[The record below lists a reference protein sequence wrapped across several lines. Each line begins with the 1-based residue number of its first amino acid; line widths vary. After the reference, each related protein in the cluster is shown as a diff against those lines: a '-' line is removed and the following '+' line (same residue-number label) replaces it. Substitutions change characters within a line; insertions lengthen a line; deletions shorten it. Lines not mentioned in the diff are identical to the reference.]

1 MRFSVLGPIR
11 AWRAGAELDLGP
23 RQQRLILAMLL
34 VRAGQPVDLTEL
46 VDLLW
51 AEDPPPSAVNVVHRY
66 VGTLRRLVEPDLP
79 TRSEGHWLL
88 KRDAGYRLAVD
99 DNSVD
104 LLAARRWAGEARKRA
119 DTGDPVAAVS
129 AYTRAL

>member
-11 AWRAGAELDLGP
+11 AWRAGAELDRGP

-51 AEDPPPSAVNVVHRY
+51 PADPPPSAVNVVHRY
-66 VGTLRRLVEPDLP
+66 VGILRRLLEPSLP
-79 TRSEGHWLL
+79 NRSEGRWLL
-88 KRDAGYRLAVD
+88 KHGAGYRLDVD
-99 DNSVD
+99 DHDLD
-104 LLAARRWAGEARKRA
+104 LLAARRLA
-119 DTGDPVAAVS
+119 
-129 AYTRAL
+129 